1 MATLPL
7 PETEL
12 IDQFG
17 PHLNYEPPDGWQADT
32 QPDRLVKTHCCFCG
46 VQCGIQL
53 KVHNERVVGFEPWDD
68 FPVNEGKLCPKGVK
82 RYLQNNHPD
91 RILSP
96 LMRTDQGFRQ
106 ADWDEVMPL
115 VVDQMRR
122 IQGEYG
128 KDAFAILSG
137 ASLTNEKSY
146 LMGKFARVALQT
158 ANIDYNGRL
167 CMVSA
172 GAANKLAFGIDRAA
186 NPWSDIPL
194 SQLVLVTGSNIG
206 ECFPILTDYI
216 WRARDTGAKLIVID
230 PRMTPIART
239 ADLFLPV
246 RPGRD
251 SALMNGILHV
261 LIEHDWI
268 DHDFIA
274 AHTHGFEA
282 VEAAVVAYTPQ
293 YTADI
298 TGVPAA
304 NIVRAAEMWAEVD
317 TSMLLHARGI
327 EHHAK
332 GVENVLSCI
341 NMVLATGRLGKPG
354 CGYGTITG
362 QGNGQGGREH
372 GQRCNQ
378 LPGGRDITNP
388 QHRQEIAA
396 VWHVNETDIPQM
408 GLTAVE
414 LMDAIYEGKIKGLLS
429 LSFNPLVS
437 LPDTAKTR
445 AALDKLEFYVA
456 IDPFMSETARHADV
470 ILAGSLQEEDEG
482 TVTTGEG
489 RVVRIRQAVRPQGN
503 VRTDW
508 EIIVEL
514 AHRLGKELLFPYAE
528 PEDMF
533 RELCRASDGGPVN
546 YAGLTYDRIEKSNG
560 IFWPCPSRAHPG
572 TPRLFEDG
580 LFAHPDGKAKFHPIQ
595 YRPPDED
602 IDAAYPIIMT
612 SGRVVSQYLSGT
624 QTRRIGPLVD
634 QYPGPQVEIH
644 PRLAKKM
651 DIKNGDMVCVESRR
665 GSLTVPALVV
675 QTIRPDTI
683 FIPYHWPGDKAANL
697 LTNRALDPV
706 SKIPEFK
713 VCAVRMHK
721 AEGVT

>member
-7 PETEL
+7 PENEL
-12 IDQFG
+12 IEQFG
-17 PHLNYEPPDGWQADT
+17 PHLNYEPPGGWHAEAES
-32 QPDRLVKTHCCFCG
+32 DRLVKTHCCFCG

-53 KVHNERVVGFEPWDD
+53 KVRDERVVGFEPWDD
-68 FPVNEGKLCPKGVK
+68 FPVNQGKLCPKGVK

-96 LMRTDQGFRQ
+96 LIRTGQGFRE
-106 ADWDEVMPL
+106 AAWDEVMPL
-115 VVDQMRR
+115 VVDHIRR
-122 IQGEYG
+122 IQGRYG
-128 KDAFAILSG
+128 KDAFGVLSG
-137 ASLTNEKSY
+137 ASLTNEKAY
-146 LMGKFARVALQT
+146 LMGKFARVGLQT

-194 SQLVLVTGSNIG
+194 ADLVLVTGSNVG

-216 WRARDTGAKLIVID
+216 WRARDNGAQLIVID
-230 PRMTPIART
+230 PRLTPIART

-261 LIEHDWI
+261 LIERDWV
-268 DHDFIA
+268 DADFIA
-274 AHTHGFEA
+274 AHTNGFEA
-282 VEAAVVAYTPQ
+282 VRAAVRAYTPEH
-293 YTADI
+293 TALLS
-298 TGVPAA
+298 GVPAA
-304 NIVRAAEMWAEVD
+304 SIVRAAEMWAAAER
-317 TSMLLHARGI
+317 SMLLHARGI
-327 EHHAK
+327 EHHTK

-341 NMVLATGRLGKPG
+341 NLVLATGRIGKPG
-354 CGYGTITG
+354 CGYGTLTG

-378 LPGGRDITNP
+378 LPGGRDITDP
-388 QHRQEIAA
+388 RHRQEIAE
-396 VWHVNETDIPQM
+396 VWRVAETDIPQI

-414 LMDAIYEGKIKGLLS
+414 LMDAIDRREIRGLLS

-445 AALDKLEFYVA
+445 AALEKLEFYVA

-470 ILAGSLQEEDEG
+470 VLAGSLHEEDEG

-489 RVVRIRQAVRPQGN
+489 RVVRIRQAVRPPAQA
-503 VRTDW
+503 RTDW

-514 AHRLGKELLFPYAE
+514 AQRLGKELLFPYAE
-528 PEDMF
+528 PEDIF
-533 RELCRASDGGPVN
+533 RELCRASQGGPVD
-546 YAGLTYDRIEKSNG
+546 YAGLSYDKIEKNNG
-560 IFWPCPSRAHPG
+560 VFWPCPTRTHPG
-572 TPRLFEDG
+572 TPRLFEG
-580 LFAHPDGKAKFHPIQ
+580 GIFAHPDGRAKFHPVV

-602 IDAAYPIIMT
+602 VDDDYPVIMT

-634 QYPGPQVEIH
+634 QYPGPQVELH
-644 PRLAKKM
+644 PQLADSLGITTG
-651 DIKNGDMVCVESRR
+651 DIVRVESRR
-665 GSLTVPALVV
+665 AALRLPALVV
-675 QTIRPDTI
+675 RTIRPDTI
-683 FIPYHWPGDKAANL
+683 FIPYHWPGDKAANR
-697 LTNRALDPV
+697 LTNRALDPI

-713 VCAVRMHK
+713 VCAVRVHK
-721 AEGVT
+721 DTA